1 MNRLVFTGDTI
12 FTGGTGR
19 FFEGGP
25 QDMAAAMAV
34 ARDQL
39 PGNTKMYNGHEYTV
53 QNMKFANLVDPQNQ
67 AIQSLT
73 QVAAQ

>member
-53 QNMKFANLVDPQNQ
+53 QNMKFANLVDPQN
-67 AIQSLT
+67 
-73 QVAAQ
+73 